1 MPFVRRVRA
10 LAFELPD
17 DPIERA
23 YLQLDVLRAYV
34 HAGIEIRAQEER
46 AMTRI
51 AVYKALA
58 WIDVLHSRARR
69 EIAMDSLI
77 ARIRYDNP
85 NEPTP

>member
-10 LAFELPD
+10 LDLELPD

-58 WIDVLHSRARR
+58 WIDVLHDRALR
-69 EIAMDSLI
+69 EVAVSLLT
-77 ARIRYDNP
+77 ARIQHQTKTAPSR
-85 NEPTP
+85 